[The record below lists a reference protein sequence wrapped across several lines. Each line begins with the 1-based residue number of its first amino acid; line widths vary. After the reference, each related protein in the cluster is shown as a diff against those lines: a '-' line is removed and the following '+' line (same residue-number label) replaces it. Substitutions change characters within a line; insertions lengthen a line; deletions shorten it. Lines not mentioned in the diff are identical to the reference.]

1 MGVRR
6 GIDRKKVGC
15 RSLID
20 AYLEGQVGVNKF
32 EQYDIIGLQE
42 TKTDSL
48 DNVELKN
55 FDLYFKHRRH
65 ISQRKSGG
73 FCLAVKKHISNHLT
87 IIDTDC

>member
-32 EQYDIIGLQE
+32 KLYECVLSFVVTVLYALF
-42 TKTDSL
+42 
-48 DNVELKN
+48 VLKYIYL
-55 FDLYFKHRRH
+55 FDL
-65 ISQRKSGG
+65 
-73 FCLAVKKHISNHLT
+73 KKIYHVYSCQILHGKR
-87 IIDTDC
+87 